1 MIIYRPFNR
10 TVERFELH
18 GEAFANSRIFD
29 KSINSQL
36 AELFEEKLNAY
47 TDGEVRFVPPNEICP
62 MKKGFQSLEGQ
73 IRKLDMEGGGFCIM
87 WSLFVLEMVLN
98 NPDKSTLHIIEKVMD
113 ITNKDPQYLRNI
125 IRGYVVGVE
134 KLLDETLKFL
144 KKEGF
149 LFSAINQQDIR
160 NVKNYLT
167 TNFILETVFETEKE
181 QRDKKNTNLFPPK
194 NKKKRRWKKLYL
206 LMKKTKKDLIRI
218 LASFGFEFGGAIKK
232 EDLAIVQ
239 SSPGN
244 SDKFDQ

>member
-1 MIIYRPFNR
+1 
-10 TVERFELH
+10 
-18 GEAFANSRIFD
+18 
-29 KSINSQL
+29 
-36 AELFEEKLNAY
+36 
-47 TDGEVRFVPPNEICP
+47 
-62 MKKGFQSLEGQ
+62 
-73 IRKLDMEGGGFCIM
+73 M

-181 QRDKKNTNLFPPK
+181 QREKKNTNLFPPK